1 MITSTAL
8 AKAQTKSAALI
19 NLSVHANQLMESLLD
34 RKSRPSHMIQWL
46 QEFSEVVDCLPL
58 STAEYG
64 LAKIRIICDQNRLRA
79 FIMFCLAKK
88 VDSDP
93 IGIIVCVGDD

>member
-64 LAKIRIICDQNRLRA
+64 LAKIRIRNAIRFIDSSEVGAAKFEIRQLRGGLKHQ
-79 FIMFCLAKK
+79 LA
-88 VDSDP
+88 
-93 IGIIVCVGDD
+93 